1 MEPRDDVAFGF
12 GAVMQLNLLVLSYV
26 ASAAV
31 SAAVAVVAWR
41 RRQMVGARGLA
52 LLMLAVCWWLLAN
65 VFEASALDRSA
76 KIVWSVVSYPGIESA
91 PVLYLLFVLGW
102 TRQDRWLTRGR
113 IALLL
118 LLPIGRSRPA
128 HVPGQE
134 LAANRAP
141 VRLAS
146 RRQDGVGA
154 ASKSAWRVAL
164 NLAISASRSRLPLLC
179 SSA

>member
-76 KIVWSVVSYPGIESA
+76 KIV
-91 PVLYLLFVLGW
+91 
-102 TRQDRWLTRGR
+102 
-113 IALLL
+113 
-118 LLPIGRSRPA
+118 
-128 HVPGQE
+128 
-134 LAANRAP
+134 
-141 VRLAS
+141 
-146 RRQDGVGA
+146 
-154 ASKSAWRVAL
+154 
-164 NLAISASRSRLPLLC
+164 
-179 SSA
+179 